1 MIQVKAENEKK
12 LMTIMPKVSKSGA
25 IINDHRR
32 EFRKQEFMGTDLEEC
47 PRDLIRKVIDA

>member
-32 EFRKQEFMGTDLEEC
+32 EFRKQEFLGLSMEC
-47 PRDLIRKVIDA
+47 